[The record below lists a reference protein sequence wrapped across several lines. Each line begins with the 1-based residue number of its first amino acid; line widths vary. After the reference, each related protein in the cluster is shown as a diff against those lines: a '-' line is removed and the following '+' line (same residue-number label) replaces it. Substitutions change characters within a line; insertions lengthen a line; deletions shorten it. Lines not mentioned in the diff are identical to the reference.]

1 MKNMPFGF
9 RIVGPTWE
17 RRRLVDAAGA
27 FTGYARCDEQAE
39 IEKEGYLSAFRFGD
53 DFRRL
58 LTETGS
64 TAGYTGPC
72 WSPWLWFDIDR
83 EKLADALADARRL
96 ASLLDERYRLPEES
110 LLIFFSGSKG
120 FHVGLPTALWSP
132 EPSDV
137 FHQVARRFAEN
148 VAELADV
155 VIDGGVYDRVRA
167 FRAPNSRHPKTGLH
181 KRWLSF
187 DELMGLSLD
196 AILDR
201 AKQPEPFELPDT
213 PDMNDQAVADWQVA
227 ARQVADQIEAKAARR
242 AANTEGAT
250 LNRQTLDFIRDGAG
264 VGDRHRLLFS
274 AAANLAEFGC
284 SPGLAV
290 ALLEEPG
297 LDAGLPPKEVRRQI
311 QCGLSSVGASPT
323 PEDAAP
329 SPQTTPDDES
339 PTEPDQRNT
348 GDSAGPEGQTCQ
360 RLTGATGP
368 TKTELAALW
377 IHSASTPAPST
388 PDQASGSATLPT
400 LPTPF
405 KPLPPRAVTTGKLDT
420 PCRCGSAEYV
430 DVELSEGRTRR
441 DCRQCGRFLGWGE
454 WYEEGGSTDG

>member
-1 MKNMPFGF
+1 MTNMPFGF
-9 RIVGPTWE
+9 RIVGSTWE
-17 RRRLVDAAGA
+17 RRRLVNAAGA
-27 FTGYARCDEQAE
+27 FAGYAQCDEKAE
-39 IEKEGYLSAFRFGD
+39 VGREGYLSAFQFCE

-58 LTETGS
+58 LIETGS

-83 EKLADALADARRL
+83 AELADALTDARRL
-96 ASLLDERYRLPEES
+96 ASLLDDRYRLPEES

-120 FHVGLPTALWSP
+120 FHIGLPTALWSP

-148 VAELADV
+148 VAELAGV
-155 VIDGGVYDRVRA
+155 IIDGGVYDRVRA

-196 AILDR
+196 AIVDR
-201 AKQPEPFELPDT
+201 AKQPEPFELPDS
-213 PDMNDQAVADWQVA
+213 PIVDDQAVADWQVA
-227 ARQVADQIEAKAARR
+227 GRQVAEQIEAKAARR
-242 AANTEGAT
+242 AGNTEGAT

-274 AAANLAEFGC
+274 AAANLAELGC
-284 SPGLAV
+284 SPALAV
-290 ALLEEPG
+290 ALLEEPALDTG
-297 LDAGLPPKEVRRQI
+297 LSPKDVRRQI
-311 QCGLSSVGASPT
+311 QCGLSAAATNPT

-339 PTEPDQRNT
+339 PKEPGQRNT
-348 GDSAGPEGQTCQ
+348 GNVAGPDGQSCQ
-360 RLTGATGP
+360 KLTRATG
-368 TKTELAALW
+368 
-377 IHSASTPAPST
+377 STP
-388 PDQASGSATLPT
+388 LPT
-400 LPTPF
+400 LPAPF
-405 KPLPPRAVTTGKLDT
+405 KPLPPKAVTTGKLDT

-454 WYEEGGSTDG
+454 WYKEGGSTDE

>member
-1 MKNMPFGF
+1 MTNTPFGF
-9 RIVGPTWE
+9 RIVGSTWE

-27 FTGYARCDEQAE
+27 FAGYARCDEQAE
-39 IEKEGYLSAFRFGD
+39 VGREGYLSAFQFGE

-58 LTETGS
+58 LIETGS

-83 EKLADALADARRL
+83 EELSDALTDARRL
-96 ASLLDERYRLPEES
+96 ASWLDDRYRLPEEA

-120 FHVGLPTALWSP
+120 FHIGLSTALWSP
-132 EPSDV
+132 EPADV

-148 VAELADV
+148 VAALAGV

-201 AKQPEPFELPDT
+201 AKQTEPFELPDS
-213 PDMNDQAVADWQVA
+213 PIVNDQAVADWQVA
-227 ARQVADQIEAKAARR
+227 GRQVAEQRDAKAARR
-242 AANTEGAT
+242 ATNTEGAT

-274 AAANLAEFGC
+274 SAANLAEFGC
-284 SPGLAV
+284 SPALAV
-290 ALLEEPG
+290 ALLEEPSLDVG
-297 LDAGLPPKEVRRQI
+297 LQPKDVRRQI
-311 QCGLSSVGASPT
+311 QCGLSSVGTIPT
-323 PEDAAP
+323 PEDGTP

-339 PTEPDQRNT
+339 PQEPERRNT
-348 GDSAGPEGQTCQ
+348 GDSTDPDGQSCQ
-360 RLTGATGP
+360 QLTRATDP
-368 TKTELAALW
+368 T
-377 IHSASTPAPST
+377 P
-388 PDQASGSATLPT
+388 LPT
-400 LPTPF
+400 LPPPF
-405 KPLPPRAVTTGKLDT
+405 KPLPPRTVTTGKLDS
-420 PCRCGSAEYV
+420 PCRCGSAEFV

-441 DCRQCGRFLGWGE
+441 DCRQCGRFLGWGQ
-454 WYEEGGSTDG
+454 WYKEGGSTSE

>member
-1 MKNMPFGF
+1 MTNMPYGF

-27 FTGYARCDEQAE
+27 FSGYARCDKQAE
-39 IEKEGYLSAFRFGD
+39 VKREGYLSAFQFGE

-64 TAGYTGPC
+64 TAGYAGPC
-72 WSPWLWFDIDR
+72 WSPWLWFDIDC
-83 EKLADALADARRL
+83 EELGDALTDARRL
-96 ASLLDERYRLPEES
+96 ASLLDERYRLPEEA

-148 VAELADV
+148 TAEQAGVA
-155 VIDGGVYDRVRA
+155 IDTGVYDRVRA

-201 AKQPEPFELPDT
+201 AKQPEAFDLPDALA
-213 PDMNDQAVADWQVA
+213 PKDQAVADWQMA
-227 ARQVADQIEAKAARR
+227 SRQVTEQIEAKAALR
-242 AANTEGAT
+242 AGNIEGAT
-250 LNRQTLDFIRDGAG
+250 LNRQTLNFIRDGAS

-284 SPGLAV
+284 PPALAI
-290 ALLEEPG
+290 ALLEEPS

-311 QCGLSSVGASPT
+311 RCGLSSVGTIAT
-323 PEDAAP
+323 PEDAVQ
-329 SPQTTPDDES
+329 STQTTPDDES
-339 PTEPDQRNT
+339 PEKLEQCNT
-348 GDSAGPEGQTCQ
+348 DDSTGSEGQSCQ
-360 RLTGATGP
+360 QLTGATNP
-368 TKTELAALW
+368 TTNELAALW
-377 IHSASTPAPST
+377 NRLAPTPAPATS
-388 PDQASGSATLPT
+388 TLP
-400 LPTPF
+400 PPF
-405 KPLPPRAVTTGKLDT
+405 KPLPPRAVSTGKLDA

-454 WYEEGGSTDG
+454 WYQERGSTDG